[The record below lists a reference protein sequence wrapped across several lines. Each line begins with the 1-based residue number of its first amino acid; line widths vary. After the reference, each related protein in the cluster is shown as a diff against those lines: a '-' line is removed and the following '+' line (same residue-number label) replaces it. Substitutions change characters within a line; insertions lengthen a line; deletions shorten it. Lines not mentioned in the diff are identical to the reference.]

1 MPGSSEFLVV
11 LMTALILPAIAILV
25 TAFLLG
31 SVEDMESVKYVV
43 LAKEPGDGEEDEADT
58 SSDDR
63 RCAT

>member
-31 SVEDMESVKYVV
+31 SVEGMESVKYVV
-43 LAKEPGDGEEDEADT
+43 LAKEPGDDEDGETDIGYDE
-58 SSDDR
+58 R
-63 RCAT
+63 RCST